1 MTVVTVA
8 DIVQLSSALVS
19 PVKHL
24 ISTTILV
31 ARQDQQ
37 KYPTPPLSL
46 VTIVIVAQYANCL
59 TVEVGNRNKRQENQH
74 NAIATKIELAG
85 KTAEKMLL

>member
-37 KYPTPPLSL
+37 KYLPPPIPCP
-46 VTIVIVAQYANCL
+46 VTVVFVAQYANCL
-59 TVEVGNRNKRQENQH
+59 TVEVGKMVTV
-74 NAIATKIELAG
+74 TKDK
-85 KTAEKMLL
+85 KTNTMRWLRKLN